1 MVELIDFPEYEWNQ
15 AEDELYRNG
24 KRISRGKCNRYTL
37 YNKDGRYFLSA
48 WKVQYAVE
56 HNVSV
61 LKLKDVK
68 ICMKDGKLID
78 RRDIIRHAAEVKL
91 MRLQERTRHSQ
102 METLKERIGEMQRL
116 YEALESDDFSLMYR
130 DLQRHR
136 GVLAEILIRRF
147 RITSQKSQDEIIDST
162 IDAILEYIIDK
173 HGVTTSYVSLME
185 KIGIRVAK
193 AAFLHVQKTT
203 QFRDE
208 LKYDEYD
215 G

>member
-1 MVELIDFPEYEWNQ
+1 MVKLIDFPEYEWNHV
-15 AEDELYRNG
+15 EDELYRNG
-24 KRISRGKCNRYTL
+24 KCISRGKCNRYTL
-37 YNKDGRYFLSA
+37 YNKDGRFFLSA

-68 ICMKDGKLID
+68 VCMKDGKLID
-78 RRDIIRHAAEVKL
+78 RRDIIRHAAEVRL
-91 MRLQERTRHSQ
+91 MGLGERTRHSQ
-102 METLKERIGEMQRL
+102 MSTLKERIGEMQRL
-116 YEALESDDFSLMYR
+116 LEALESGNFSFVLR

-136 GVLAEILIRRF
+136 GVLADILIRRF
-147 RITSQKSQDEIIDST
+147 QITSQKSQDEIIDST

-193 AAFLHVQKTT
+193 AAFLHVRKTVEYK
-203 QFRDE
+203 DE
-208 LKYDEYD
+208 LKYN